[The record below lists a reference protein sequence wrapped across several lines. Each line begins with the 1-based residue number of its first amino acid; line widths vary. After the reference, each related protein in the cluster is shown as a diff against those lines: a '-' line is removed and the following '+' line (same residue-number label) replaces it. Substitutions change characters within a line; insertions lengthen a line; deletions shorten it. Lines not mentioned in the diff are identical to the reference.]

1 MAEFTIEVMDNRAV
15 YTGSDFY
22 SGEDTVHFDFQG
34 EWANA
39 ANKNAIFEAYNR
51 VMVEIDSDGNCAV
64 PAFTNP
70 GKIEVYV
77 VADGLMTASPAVI
90 REKAEQPSAG
100 DSGGGAL
107 LLVVTDNDDGTYNS
121 NYDFATVLAA
131 IENDTGVFGVFS
143 YDNKCGP
150 IGEIRLSD
158 GAIMLKDI
166 AVGPPSLSWMEDT
179 GISGIE

>member
-39 ANKNAIFEAYNR
+39 TNKKAIFEAYNR

-70 GKIEVYV
+70 GKVEVYV
-77 VADGLMTASPAVI
+77 VADGLMTTSPAVI

-100 DSGGGAL
+100 GVSGGDLFVVNVTKVSSGEWTCTTDYAGLAAAVEAKKTIVGNYYKNGEVQAL
-107 LLVVTDNDDGTYNS
+107 KSVSAPNEYGIAVMYSSDFIAFGKDDGY
-121 NYDFATVLAA
+121 
-131 IENDTGVFGVFS
+131 
-143 YDNKCGP
+143 
-150 IGEIRLSD
+150 IGEE
-158 GAIMLKDI
+158 A
-166 AVGPPSLSWMEDT
+166 
-179 GISGIE
+179 